1 MLTAN
6 LLILCV
12 ALPALIGTLA
22 DANLTSVSLSRSVYG
37 QIATGNTPPA
47 GDQFHRGS
55 GRCTTTCS

>member
-6 LLILCV
+6 LLVLFV

-22 DANLTSVSLSRSVYG
+22 DANLTSVSLSWSMYG
-37 QIATGNTPPA
+37 QVATDSTTPA

-55 GRCTTTCS
+55 GRCTSTCS